1 MYTCRIFNADME
13 NIKQPVAAAQAQIDR
28 SHYKTIVKTDKHTF
42 VSDEPLTIGGTDSGP
57 SPQEL
62 LLASLG
68 SCTAITLRMYIDR
81 KMWIV
86 ETITVNMELFEV
98 DGATL
103 IERKLSFEGEI
114 SSEQEKRLI
123 QIADSC
129 PIHKMLTGKI
139 IIQTALA

>member
-1 MYTCRIFNADME
+1 ME
-13 NIKQPVAAAQAQIDR
+13 NLKEPVASVLAQIDR
-28 SHYKTIVKTDKHTF
+28 AHYRTLIKTDNHSF
-42 VSDEPLTIGGTDSGP
+42 ISDEPLTIGGADSGP

-86 ETITVNMELFEV
+86 ENIKVNVELFEV
-98 DGATL
+98 DGATS
-103 IERKLSFEGEI
+103 IKRQLSFEGEL
-114 SSEQEKRLI
+114 SEEQRNRLV
-123 QIADSC
+123 QIADAC

-139 IIQTALA
+139 IIETGLA

>member
-1 MYTCRIFNADME
+1 ME
-13 NIKQPVAAAQAQIDR
+13 NLKEPVARVLAQIDR
-28 SHYKTIVKTDKHTF
+28 ANYRTLVKTDNHAF
-42 VSDEPLTIGGTDSGP
+42 IADEPLTIGGTESGP

-86 ETITVNMELFEV
+86 ENINVNVELFEIE
-98 DGATL
+98 GATL
-103 IERKLSFEGEI
+103 IERQLSFEGEL
-114 SSEQEKRLI
+114 SQEQKMRLV
-123 QIADSC
+123 QIADAC

-139 IIQTALA
+139 IIETGLANN

>member
-1 MYTCRIFNADME
+1 ME
-13 NIKQPVAAAQAQIDR
+13 KLKEAVAGVQAQIGRD
-28 SHYKTIVKTDKHTF
+28 HYRTLIKTDNHSF
-42 VSDEPLTIGGTDSGP
+42 ISDEPLTIGGADDGP

-68 SCTAITLRMYIDR
+68 SCTVITLRMYIDR

-86 ETITVNMELFEV
+86 ENIKVNVELFEI

-103 IERKLSFEGEI
+103 IERQLSFEGEL
-114 SSEQEKRLI
+114 SDDQKKRLV
-123 QIADSC
+123 QIADAC

-139 IIQTALA
+139 IIETGLA

>member
-1 MYTCRIFNADME
+1 ME
-13 NIKQPVAAAQAQIDR
+13 NINEPVASVQALIDR
-28 SHYKTIVKTDKHTF
+28 AHYRTVIKTDNHTF
-42 VSDEPLTIGGTDSGP
+42 ISDEPLSIGGADAGP

-81 KMWIV
+81 KMWVVDNIA
-86 ETITVNMELFEV
+86 VNLQLFEV

-103 IERKLSFEGEI
+103 IERQLSFEGEL
-114 SSEQEKRLI
+114 SEEQKKRLV
-123 QIADSC
+123 QIADAC

-139 IIQTALA
+139 IIETGLM